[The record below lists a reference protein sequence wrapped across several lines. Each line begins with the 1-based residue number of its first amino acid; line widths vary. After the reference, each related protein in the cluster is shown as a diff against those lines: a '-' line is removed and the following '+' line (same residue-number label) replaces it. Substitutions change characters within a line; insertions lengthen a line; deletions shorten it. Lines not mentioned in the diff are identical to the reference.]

1 MDADGFNEH
10 GNGFDVER
18 DALRSEELDE
28 GHVEELTMTDAD
40 SMSKDTL
47 LGASRL
53 TSRLLTGS
61 KGSVTNTISDNSL
74 LGARRLESRLFE
86 DRCDSTALPK
96 AIQAFF
102 GMWRA

>member
-53 TSRLLTGS
+53 TSRLL
-61 KGSVTNTISDNSL
+61 K
-74 LGARRLESRLFE
+74 ESRAPMQT
-86 DRCDSTALPK
+86 RCQRIRSSERR
-96 AIQAFF
+96 
-102 GMWRA
+102 GWRRGC